1 VRFST
6 LAALAVLVACDK
18 TGATGTGAE
27 AASASVTP
35 SATAAASATTTAS
48 AGAATTASA
57 SAAPSARAPVPDT
70 IAAQHVLVAYKGA
83 KDAPKGVTR
92 SKADAKKRA
101 EEVVTKAKGGAD
113 FTALVTEYSDDPG
126 AKDRMGSLGKF
137 TRDKMVKP
145 FSDAAFALQVG
156 EVSDAVETPYG
167 YHVIKRNQ

>member
-1 VRFST
+1 VRFPT

-18 TGATGTGAE
+18 TGATGTGAG
-27 AASASVTP
+27 AASAAVTSSATAATA
-35 SATAAASATTTAS
+35 SATAAAA
-48 AGAATTASA
+48 ASA
-57 SAAPSARAPVPDT
+57 SATATASARAPVPDA

-101 EEVVTKAKGGAD
+101 EEVVAKAKGGAD